1 MLSTGLKKSQI
12 SNIELKHLGNFNG
25 NYFIILNTIGKKGDI
40 VKINSEIHDLIIL
53 YIDKTSRNL
62 INNMES

>member
-12 SNIELKHLGNFNG
+12 INIKLKHLGNFNG

-40 VKINSEIHDLIIL
+40 VKINSELHDLIIL
-53 YIDKTSRNL
+53 YIDKTSRN
-62 INNMES
+62 